1 MKRQIFLLLGLLVLL
16 ISSCTKEPK
25 DYPPEPQ
32 IYYQTMTPKQVDL
45 NDTNTKVIIE
55 LKFTDGDGNIG
66 NSEGMTEQSIF
77 LKDSRDT
84 SSQTYT
90 YQYPFPYIPPYMR
103 PSNGGLE
110 GFIAIN
116 LGKQYF
122 SITDSLHLA
131 LRKDTLYYTIYVEDE
146 AKNRSNLI
154 TTDTVYIQF

>member
-1 MKRQIFLLLGLLVLL
+1 MKRQIFLLLGLLLL
-16 ISSCTKEPK
+16 MVSCTKEPK

-32 IYYQTMTPKQVDL
+32 IYYQTMTPNVIDL
-45 NDTNTKVIIE
+45 NDTIAKIIIE
-55 LKFTDGDGNIG
+55 LKFTDGDGDIG
-66 NSEGMTEQSIF
+66 RDESTTQRNIF

-84 SSQTYT
+84 SKQTYT

-103 PSNGGLE
+103 PSKGGLE

-131 LRKDTLYYTIYVEDE
+131 LRKDTLQFTIYVEDE
-146 AKNRSNLI
+146 AKHRSNLV
-154 TTDTVYIQF
+154 TTDSIYIQF